1 MDNRSSSGWRAI
13 RGERQFGQ
21 RRLGSPRSL
30 AGMSAPQSRQNPPVS
45 LCETRIS
52 VDSARFG
59 PFILVNSAFEKQEII
74 HYHGLYFVRQ
84 HKNVEMCC
92 DQRRIR
98 IWKGPAGRFHEEAGD
113 SVRGWRAL

>member
-1 MDNRSSSGWRAI
+1 MESRSSSGWRAI
-13 RGERQFGQ
+13 RGERQLGQ
-21 RRLGSPRSL
+21 RRIGLAVALG
-30 AGMSAPQSRQNPPVS
+30 GISAPQSRQNPPVS
-45 LCETRIS
+45 PCETVFS
-52 VDSARFG
+52 ADSGLLG

-98 IWKGPAGRFHEEAGD
+98 LWKGSFGRFHEEAG
-113 SVRGWRAL
+113 